1 MGAVAA
7 CGLVYEYLL
16 AHYAGRILG
25 AVEPTVYAM
34 IGLMIVAMGAGAF
47 AARWVASIYRG
58 FAWLELG
65 IGVLGGSSVL
75 VLSAAVAFAYSLP
88 EWLRTVYG
96 VDAFVALDG
105 GLPDS
110 LLGFARFLP
119 FLAGFAIGFLIGMEI
134 PLVAR
139 VREHVH
145 GRPLTHNL
153 GTMYGADYLGAGVGA
168 AVWVAVCLKLP
179 VVYAAV
185 GTAAVNTLVGVGF
198 LLLYR
203 RRLRPAGRLWAGH
216 GALAALLAVLAVFG
230 SEWMVRLGDTLFEDR
245 VVHRLQTRYQHAV
258 ITKRHV
264 APGQPD
270 VLSLYL
276 NGRLQFASNDER
288 IYHAYLTTPAML
300 AAYRREKVLILGG
313 GDGLALRDLL
323 RWDPESVT
331 PHRRRR
337 RAAAPVPGRGPRGA
351 PVAEPH
357 PHRPQRGRFRRPARA
372 DRRGRRLHRGRTPG
386 RGGAHGSTWW
396 WRTSPIRA
404 HPDLNRLYSDYF
416 FARIRQLLSPDGVFV
431 TQSSSPFHAKAAFV
445 SIGRTLAHAGFHAEQ
460 YHANVPSFGEWG
472 WTLGTPAGKPASV
485 RIAEAGA
492 GPTPDGWLTG
502 QAATAAFV
510 FPNGFFHGMDEVRVN
525 RLGSHTV
532 YGHHQEAWGRYRGVF
547 FAGSPR
553 PASPVGRGTGRE
565 EPGTRP
571 GGERPFPRDRSAS
584 VSRAARGRRRSDVG
598 RRLGGAWRSVGG
610 GTAFAEPA
618 FDVRLPFGESAHF
631 GPEGIHRGIE
641 TGLNGAPVR
650 IGGCLVV
657 VDTGLNGA
665 PVRVGGAAVR
675 IGGCLVVV
683 DTGLNGAA
691 VRIGGP
697 PCRCRC
703 ADPAVP

>member
-1 MGAVAA
+1 MAADDTARLRRHDTALIAIMGMVAA

-34 IGLMIVAMGAGAF
+34 IGLMIVAMGLGAF
-47 AARWVASIYRG
+47 AARWVGSAYRG

-96 VDAFVALDG
+96 VDAFVSLDG

-119 FLAGFAIGFLIGMEI
+119 FLAGFAIGFLVGMEI

-185 GTAAVNTLVGVGF
+185 GTAAVNTLVGAGF

-264 APGQPD
+264 APGRPD

-300 AAYRREKVLILGG
+300 AAYRREKVLLLGG

-331 PHRRRR
+331 LIDVDGALLRLFRGGDP
-337 RAAAPVPGRGPRGA
+337 AAPRWLSRTLTALNERAFEDPRVRIVEGDAFIEVERLAGTGA
-351 PVAEPH
+351 RFDVVVADLPD
-357 PHRPQRGRFRRPARA
+357 P
-372 DRRGRRLHRGRTPG
+372 
-386 RGGAHGSTWW
+386 S
-396 WRTSPIRA
+396 

-472 WTLGTPAGKPASV
+472 WTLGTLMGKRASV

-502 QAATAAFV
+502 QAAAAAFV

-547 FAGSPR
+547 FAGSPPPR
-553 PASPVGRGTGRE
+553 VSGGPRNRTRGARNPAGRGT
-565 EPGTRP
+565 
-571 GGERPFPRDRSAS
+571 
-584 VSRAARGRRRSDVG
+584 
-598 RRLGGAWRSVGG
+598 
-610 GTAFAEPA
+610 
-618 FDVRLPFGESAHF
+618 
-631 GPEGIHRGIE
+631 
-641 TGLNGAPVR
+641 
-650 IGGCLVV
+650 
-657 VDTGLNGA
+657 
-665 PVRVGGAAVR
+665 
-675 IGGCLVVV
+675 
-683 DTGLNGAA
+683 
-691 VRIGGP
+691 
-697 PCRCRC
+697 
-703 ADPAVP
+703 AVPP

>member
-1 MGAVAA
+1 MAADETARLRGHDAALVAIMGAVAA

-331 PHRRRR
+331 LIDVDGALLRLFRGEDP
-337 RAAAPVPGRGPRGA
+337 AAPRWLSRTLTALNEDAFEDPRVRIVEGDAFIEVERLAGA
-351 PVAEPH
+351 GTRFDVVVADLPD
-357 PHRPQRGRFRRPARA
+357 P
-372 DRRGRRLHRGRTPG
+372 
-386 RGGAHGSTWW
+386 S
-396 WRTSPIRA
+396 

-502 QAATAAFV
+502 QAAAAAFV

-532 YGHHQEAWGRYRGVF
+532 YGYHQEAWGRYRGVF
-547 FAGSPR
+547 FAGSPPPR
-553 PASPVGRGTGRE
+553 VSGGPRNRAGGAGNPAGRGT
-565 EPGTRP
+565 
-571 GGERPFPRDRSAS
+571 
-584 VSRAARGRRRSDVG
+584 
-598 RRLGGAWRSVGG
+598 
-610 GTAFAEPA
+610 
-618 FDVRLPFGESAHF
+618 
-631 GPEGIHRGIE
+631 
-641 TGLNGAPVR
+641 
-650 IGGCLVV
+650 
-657 VDTGLNGA
+657 
-665 PVRVGGAAVR
+665 
-675 IGGCLVVV
+675 
-683 DTGLNGAA
+683 
-691 VRIGGP
+691 
-697 PCRCRC
+697 
-703 ADPAVP
+703 AVPP